1 MFVLY
6 LLDWLFCIIVFSCIA
21 QSKSLVGSC
30 PFDDNEDT
38 CSYGV
43 FIGVV
48 GFLFATA
55 FMCLEL
61 DFAWNFVERSQ
72 LVRPVYIFQIIF
84 SALWS
89 VLFFI
94 MFCSLCS
101 KWRNVDLD
109 RMKSGAANARGA
121 ISFSFFAWLS
131 WSATTYFL
139 YKAFKADGIHFHDS
153 EYQSM
158 DGMNLNENNGYQDP
172 VTRNVNTR
180 NPMLNLDASIIPD
193 NNNANDSLS
202 HTGVYTPPVVPNA
215 NETFITG
222 V

>member
-1 MFVLY
+1 MPEGLY
-6 LLDWLFCIIVFSCIA
+6 H
-21 QSKSLVGSC
+21 SLSLH
-30 PFDDNEDT
+30 
-38 CSYGV
+38 
-43 FIGVV
+43 
-48 GFLFATA
+48 GFLGVPQPIFYTKHSKQNN
-55 FMCLEL
+55 CNIYLYIYNPDIGL
-61 DFAWNFVERSQ
+61 LNNCPVKINDLQ
-72 LVRPVYIFQIIF
+72 LI
-84 SALWS
+84 L
-89 VLFFI
+89 
-94 MFCSLCS
+94 
-101 KWRNVDLD
+101 
-109 RMKSGAANARGA
+109 
-121 ISFSFFAWLS
+121 
-131 WSATTYFL
+131 T
-139 YKAFKADGIHFHDS
+139 ADGIHFHDS